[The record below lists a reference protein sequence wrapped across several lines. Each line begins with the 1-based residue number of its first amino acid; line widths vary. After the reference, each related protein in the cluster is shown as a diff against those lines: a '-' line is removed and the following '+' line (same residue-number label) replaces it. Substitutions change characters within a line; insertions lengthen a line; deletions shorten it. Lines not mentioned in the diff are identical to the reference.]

1 MRHAVF
7 HGLRN
12 DKPAAGVT
20 EEKAVPARTVAN
32 KSSATPT
39 RSPAPVTTHKVA
51 RKPASKLHITHP
63 ERVIDASS
71 GTTKLQLAEY
81 YARWP
86 RISCRICKTG
96 LWPWCARRKGSRA
109 SCFFRKNAATLRIP
123 AIQSLDQAY
132 SGQPVMIINSAE
144 ALLGAVQMSSIEF
157 HTWNATGD
165 QLDQPNRFILDLDP
179 DPALPWK
186 TMVEAAQLTL
196 AVLDELGLTSF
207 IKTSGGKGLH
217 IVVPLTPRDGWAEVK
232 AFSEAIVKHM
242 AKQIPSRFSAV
253 SGPKKNRVGKIFID
267 YLRNSQG
274 ATTICAYAARTRE
287 NLPVSVPIWRE
298 EIHDLKSANQW
309 TIHNLHERLAEL
321 EGSDPWADYAN
332 TQQLIT
338 ADMRNRLGMKRT

>member
-1 MRHAVF
+1 
-7 HGLRN
+7 
-12 DKPAAGVT
+12 
-20 EEKAVPARTVAN
+20 
-32 KSSATPT
+32 
-39 RSPAPVTTHKVA
+39 
-51 RKPASKLHITHP
+51 
-63 ERVIDASS
+63 
-71 GTTKLQLAEY
+71 
-81 YARWP
+81 
-86 RISCRICKTG
+86 
-96 LWPWCARRKGSRA
+96 
-109 SCFFRKNAATLRIP
+109 
-123 AIQSLDQAY
+123 
-132 SGQPVMIINSAE
+132 MIINSAE